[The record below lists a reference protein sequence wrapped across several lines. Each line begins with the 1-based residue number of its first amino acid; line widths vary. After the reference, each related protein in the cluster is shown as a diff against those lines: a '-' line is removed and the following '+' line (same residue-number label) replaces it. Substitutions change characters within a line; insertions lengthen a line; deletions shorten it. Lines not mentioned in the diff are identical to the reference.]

1 MKKKIGIIEWA
12 MRYRQIVLL
21 ITAILVI
28 AGIYALSVMPKQEY
42 PEFTIRQGVVIGV
55 FPGASSDMVEE
66 QLTKPL
72 EKHLLTFPEVNREK
86 TYSQS
91 KDGMVFVF
99 VKLADDVKDNNIVWS
114 KIKHSLTTFKST
126 LPSGV
131 MAVIA
136 NDNFGDVA
144 AVLIAMESEDK
155 TYREMDGY
163 LDVLESRLR
172 RIPSVANL
180 GRYGSQKEQIS
191 IYLDND
197 KLNAYAVGSN
207 VLMMNLFT
215 QGFTTGS
222 GKIDNGKMNVPIH
235 IADALV
241 TEREIEEMIIY
252 SDPLGNV
259 IRVKDIGRVVREYPT
274 PDNYITYNGKQC
286 VLLSC
291 EVKSGDNIVT
301 FGEEVDKVLQTFQ
314 SELPE
319 SVNMYRIADQPQI
332 VASSINTFL
341 KELLM
346 AILAVILVTMLLLPL
361 RVAAV
366 ASLSIPITIFISLT
380 IMFIIGI
387 PLNMVTLASL
397 IIVLGMIVDNS
408 IVIIDSYLD
417 KLDHGMSRWH
427 ASIASTKEYFKSIF
441 SATLAISIT
450 FFPFLLTLTGMP
462 YDLLE
467 HFPATVSIT
476 LGISLLVAMFVI
488 PYLQYF
494 LIRKGLLT
502 NKRERAA
509 KGLKE
514 RKTILDYLQSGY
526 DKLLTTVFRYP
537 KTTMGVAFASIVA
550 GIILFSTLPQRMLP
564 VVARNQF
571 AVEIYLPQ
579 GSSLSQTAA
588 VSDSMEHILRRDDR
602 VKSVTAFVGK
612 SSPRFHMV
620 YAPNMPSPAYAQF
633 LVNTTSD
640 KDTEAILAEY
650 TDKYAFHFPE
660 AYVKFKQ
667 LDFQAAAA
675 PVEVRFSSENMEELK
690 AEADKLMAYLNT
702 MDECLRVRTDFGD
715 MLPGARIELNPV
727 EAGRLGIN
735 KTLTAMNLSSN
746 LSGMSVSTLWEG
758 DYPLSVVLKPEN
770 TQPDFSAIG
779 DVHVSG
785 IMPGASVPL
794 RQVANIDPEWTQEQ
808 IVRRNGVRSISVL
821 ADLKWGTNIN
831 QVLDRVKEHVSVDVL
846 PSLPSGMMVEYGGEE
861 ELNKEI
867 VPGMIKAMIIAVF
880 IIFMILVLHFKR
892 LNMALLVFSSML
904 LTLFG
909 AAFGV
914 WVMGIDFSI
923 TAMLGIVSLAGI
935 VVRNGIILFDYT
947 DELRNKHKMSV
958 RQAAF
963 EAGKRRM
970 RPIFLTSA
978 AASMG
983 VLPMVIGGDLFWT
996 PLGTVVFFGTLIS
1009 MVFVV
1014 TVLPVAYWMIF
1025 KKADKII
1032 TATV

>member
-1 MKKKIGIIEWA
+1 MEKKIGIIEWA

-21 ITAILVI
+21 ITGLLVI
-28 AGIYALSVMPKQEY
+28 VGIYALKVMPKQEY
-42 PEFTIRQGVVIGV
+42 PEFIIRQGVVIGV
-55 FPGASSDMVEE
+55 YPGASSDVVEE

-72 EKHLLTFPEVNREK
+72 ENYLLTFPEVNREK

-91 KDGMVFVF
+91 QDGMVFVF
-99 VKLADDVKDNNIVWS
+99 VELTDDVKDKDIVWS

-144 AVLIAMESEDK
+144 AILIAMESEDK

-163 LDVLESRLR
+163 LDILESRLR

-222 GKIDNGKMNVPIH
+222 GKIDNGQMNVPIH

-259 IRVKDIGRVVREYPT
+259 IRIKDIGRVVREYPT
-274 PDNYITYNGKQC
+274 PENYITNNGKQC

-291 EVKSGDNIVT
+291 EVKKGDNIVT
-301 FGEEVDKVLQTFQ
+301 FGEEVDKVLHSFQ

-341 KELLM
+341 KELML
-346 AILAVILVTMLLLPL
+346 AILAVILVTMLLLPF

-366 ASLSIPITIFISLT
+366 ASLSIPITICISLAL
-380 IMFIIGI
+380 MFFAGI
-387 PLNMVTLASL
+387 PLNMITLAAL

-408 IVIIDSYLD
+408 IVIVDSYLD
-417 KLDHGMSRWH
+417 KLDHGMPRWE
-427 ASIASTKEYFKSIF
+427 ASIASAKEYFKSIF

-450 FFPFLLTLTGMP
+450 FFPFLITMTGQI
-462 YDLLE
+462 YDFLE
-467 HFPATVSIT
+467 YFPMTVCIT
-476 LGISLLVAMFVI
+476 LGISLLVAMLVI
-488 PYLQYF
+488 PFLQF
-494 LIRKGLLT
+494 FQIKKGLLA
-502 NKRERAA
+502 NKQERAA
-509 KGLKE
+509 KGLQE
-514 RKTILDYLQSGY
+514 RKTILDYLQGGY
-526 DKLLTTVFRYP
+526 EKLLTIVFRYP
-537 KTTMGVAFASIVA
+537 KITLGIAFLSIVA
-550 GIILFSTLPQRMLP
+550 AVILFLTLPQRMMP

-571 AVEIYLPQ
+571 AVEISLPQ
-579 GSSLSQTAA
+579 GSSLDQTAA
-588 VSDSMEHILRRDDR
+588 VSDSMEHILRRDER
-602 VKSVTAFVGK
+602 VKSVTAFVGE
-612 SSPRFHMV
+612 SSPRFHVV
-620 YAPNMPSPAYAQF
+620 YAPKMPSPAYAQF
-633 LVNTTSD
+633 IVNTTSS
-640 KDTEAILAEY
+640 KATEAILDEY
-650 TDKYAFHFPE
+650 SDKYAFYFPE

-667 LDFQAAAA
+667 LDFQSVAA
-675 PVEVRFSSENMEELK
+675 PIEVRLSGENIEALK
-690 AEADKLMAYLNT
+690 TEADKLMAYFNT
-702 MDECLRVRTDFGD
+702 IDECLYVRTDFGN

-758 DYPLSVVLKPEN
+758 DYPLSVVLKSEN
-770 TQPDFSAIG
+770 TQPNFSAIG

-785 IMPGASVPL
+785 IIPGASVPM
-794 RQVANIDPEWTQEQ
+794 RQVADIKPEWTQEQ
-808 IVRRNGVRSISVL
+808 IVHRNGVRTISVL
-821 ADLKWGTNIN
+821 ADLKRGTNVTNI
-831 QVLDRVKEHVSVDVL
+831 LSKVKEHVNTEVL
-846 PSLPSGMMVEYGGEE
+846 PSLPSGITVDYGGEE
-861 ELNKEI
+861 ELDKVI
-867 VPGMIKAMIIAVF
+867 VPGMVKAMTIAVF
-880 IIFMILVLHFKR
+880 IIFMILIFHFKR

-914 WVMGIDFSI
+914 WVMGLDFSV

-935 VVRNGIILFDYT
+935 VVRNGIIMFDYT
-947 DELRNKHKMSV
+947 DELRNKYDMPVK
-958 RQAAF
+958 QAAF

-983 VLPMVIGGDLFWT
+983 VLPMVISGDLLWA

-1009 MVFVV
+1009 MVLVV

-1025 KKADKII
+1025 KKTDKII
-1032 TATV
+1032 TAQI

>member
-1 MKKKIGIIEWA
+1 MKKKIGIIEWT

-21 ITAILVI
+21 VAAILII

-42 PEFTIRQGVVIGV
+42 PVFTNRQGVVTGV
-55 FPGASSDMVEE
+55 FPGASSDVVEE

-72 EKHLLTFPEVNREK
+72 EKYLLTFPEVNRKK
-86 TYSQS
+86 TYSHSQ
-91 KDGMVFVF
+91 DGMVFVF
-99 VKLADDVKDNNIVWS
+99 VELADEVKNKDIVWS
-114 KIKHSLTTFKST
+114 KIKHSLTDFKSN
-126 LPSGV
+126 LPQGV
-131 MAVIA
+131 VAVIA

-144 AVLIAMESEDK
+144 AILIAMESEDK

-163 LDVLESRLR
+163 LDILENRLR
-172 RIPSVANL
+172 RIPSVDNI
-180 GRYGSQKEQIS
+180 GRHGSQKEQIS

-207 VLMMNLFT
+207 TLMINLFT

-222 GKIDNGKMNVPIH
+222 GKIDNKQMNVPIH
-235 IADALV
+235 IADPLV
-241 TEREIEEMIIY
+241 TEREIEDMIIY

-259 IRVKDIGRVVREYPT
+259 IRIKDIGRVVREYPT
-274 PDNYITYNGKQC
+274 PDSYITHNGKQC

-291 EVKSGDNIVT
+291 EVKKGDNIVT
-301 FGEEVDKVLQTFQ
+301 FGEEVDKVLYSFE

-332 VASSINTFL
+332 VASSISTFL

-366 ASLSIPITIFISLT
+366 ASLSIPITIFISLAL
-380 IMFIIGI
+380 MFFVGI
-387 PLNMVTLASL
+387 PLNMVTLAAL

-408 IVIIDSYLD
+408 IVIVDSYLD
-417 KLDHGMSRWH
+417 KLDHGMLRWH
-427 ASIASTKEYFKSIF
+427 ASIASAKEYFKSIF

-450 FFPFLLTLTGMP
+450 FFPFLITMTGTT
-462 YDLLE
+462 YDFLE
-467 HFPATVSIT
+467 YFPTTVSIT

-488 PYLQYF
+488 PFLQYV
-494 LIRKGLLT
+494 LIRKGLLA

-514 RKTILDYLQSGY
+514 RKTILDYLQGGY
-526 DKLLTTVFRYP
+526 NRLLATVFRYP
-537 KTTMGVAFASIVA
+537 KTTLAVGFASIAA
-550 GIILFSTLPQRMLP
+550 GIVLFGTLPQRMMP

-571 AVEIYLPQ
+571 AVEIYLPR
-579 GSSLSQTAA
+579 GSALSQTAA
-588 VSDSMEHILRRDDR
+588 VSDSMEHILRRDER
-602 VKSVTAFVGK
+602 VKSVTAFIGE

-620 YAPNMPSPAYAQF
+620 YAPNMPSSAYAQF
-633 LVNTTSD
+633 IVNTVSHQA
-640 KDTEAILAEY
+640 TEAILAEY

-667 LDFQAAAA
+667 LDLQSVTA
-675 PVEVRFSSENMEELK
+675 PIEVRFSGENREELQ
-690 AEADKLMAYLNT
+690 AEADKLTAYLNT

-715 MLPGARIELNPV
+715 MLPGARIALNPV
-727 EAGRLGIN
+727 EAGRLGIS
-735 KTLTAMNLSSN
+735 KTSTAMSLSSN
-746 LSGMSVSTLWEG
+746 FSGMSVSTLWEG
-758 DYPLSVVLKPEN
+758 DYPLSVMLKSEN
-770 TQPDFSAIG
+770 RQPDFSDIG
-779 DVHVSG
+779 DVYVSG

-794 RQVANIDPEWTQEQ
+794 RQVADIKPEWTQEQ
-808 IVRRNGVRSISVL
+808 IAHRNGVRCVTVL
-821 ADLKWGTNIN
+821 ADVKWGTNVN
-831 QVLDRVKEHVSVDVL
+831 KVLGRVKEHMSTEIL
-846 PSLPSGMMVEYGGEE
+846 PSLPSGMIIEYGGEE
-861 ELNKEI
+861 EADGEI
-867 VPGMIKAMIIAVF
+867 VPDMLKAMAIAIF
-880 IIFMILVLHFKR
+880 IIFIILVFHFRR

-914 WVMGIDFSI
+914 WVMGIDFSV

-935 VVRNGIILFDYT
+935 VVRNGIIMFDYT
-947 DELRNKHKMSV
+947 DELRDKQRMPVK
-958 RQAAF
+958 QAAF

-983 VLPMVIGGDLFWT
+983 VLPMVISGDLLWT

-1025 KKADKII
+1025 KKTDKIK
-1032 TATV
+1032 TAQI